1 MAEKKPKYYYK
12 ISIWGGFYRWNK
24 DDLLEEYNHETY
36 EWENT
41 EDAVEAFFK
50 PGASD
55 YTLFTLGQFV
65 QKYYNAFNDYKTTD
79 EFLKNPV
86 FSEMCSALGF
96 LDDDYN
102 EIIDKLMKDY
112 PDFFNDSEQLK
123 KYINDINDYH
133 ILGTTILFLWR
144 GLTHWTYSYSILNN
158 EEMPDARE
166 WFIIAFSRLAD
177 INNEMINE
185 GKLDSWCYVKK

>member
-1 MAEKKPKYYYK
+1 MTTNRTKYYYN
-12 ISIWGGFYRWNK
+12 ISIWGGFYRRIK
-24 DDLLEEYNHETY
+24 DGLPEEYNHKTY
-36 EWENT
+36 EWEKT

-65 QKYYNAFNDYKTTD
+65 QKYYNAFNDSKTTD

-112 PDFFNDSEQLK
+112 PRFFNDSEQLK
-123 KYINDINDYH
+123 KYINDIDDCH
-133 ILGTTILFLWR
+133 ILGTAILFQWR
-144 GLTHWTYSYSILNN
+144 NLTHWTYSYSILNN

-166 WFIIAFSRLAD
+166 WFITIFSRLAD
-177 INNEMINE
+177 INNQMIRE
-185 GKLDSWCYVKK
+185 GKFTGWRYVDK